1 MLIIRS
7 GDALVP
13 ERIRRIICFC
23 LGTMASLLL
32 ISGTRRPFSQFGDEA
47 SPLLVC
53 DIKPRAIRFLWIK
66 VTVSYYQRF
75 RITLMQFTKQPFQR
89 TLLCFRSGVTR
100 SLAVTGKTSYI
111 CNTNRMSVMVL
122 AMRTDLRLRSTPFNS
137 AVGRNNIM
145 ISTTLPA
152 QRAVVAV
159 NVRHSQCAASAVSAA
174 MHNNQSYRSHTQM
187 ALKLR
192 HGTARRTRNNH
203 FNHSQHIQCHLLPV
217 NLHTR
222 SL

>member
-1 MLIIRS
+1 MMYGNIN
-7 GDALVP
+7 G
-13 ERIRRIICFC
+13 
-23 LGTMASLLL
+23 
-32 ISGTRRPFSQFGDEA
+32 
-47 SPLLVC
+47 
-53 DIKPRAIRFLWIK
+53 
-66 VTVSYYQRF
+66 Y
-75 RITLMQFTKQPFQR
+75 
-89 TLLCFRSGVTR
+89 

-111 CNTNRMSVMVL
+111 CNTNRMSVMIL

-145 ISTTLPA
+145 ISTTIPA

-174 MHNNQSYRSHTQM
+174 MHNNQSYRSHAQM
-187 ALKLR
+187 VLELR
-192 HGTARRTRNNH
+192 HGTTRRTRNNH

>member
-1 MLIIRS
+1 M
-7 GDALVP
+7 
-13 ERIRRIICFC
+13 ICFC

-32 ISGTRRPFSQFGDEA
+32 ISGDEA

-53 DIKPRAIRFLWIK
+53 DIKPWAIRFLWIK

-100 SLAVTGKTSYI
+100 SLAVIGKTSYI
-111 CNTNRMSVMVL
+111 CNTNRMSVMIL

-174 MHNNQSYRSHTQM
+174 MHNNQSYRSHKSTIEQFFI
-187 ALKLR
+187 ACVAASNSKFKIIVASWHR
-192 HGTARRTRNNH
+192 PPH
-203 FNHSQHIQCHLLPV
+203 P
-217 NLHTR
+217 
-222 SL
+222 

>member
-1 MLIIRS
+1 M
-7 GDALVP
+7 
-13 ERIRRIICFC
+13 RITHNSKFKIQNSKLKI
-23 LGTMASLLL
+23 LKS
-32 ISGTRRPFSQFGDEA
+32 
-47 SPLLVC
+47 
-53 DIKPRAIRFLWIK
+53 RAIRFLWIK

-111 CNTNRMSVMVL
+111 CNTNRMSVMIL

-174 MHNNQSYRSHTQM
+174 MHNNQSYRSHKSTIEQFFI
-187 ALKLR
+187 ACV
-192 HGTARRTRNNH
+192 AANNSK
-203 FNHSQHIQCHLLPV
+203 FNIQNSTL
-217 NLHTR
+217 
-222 SL
+222 

>member
-32 ISGTRRPFSQFGDEA
+32 ISGTMASPLLISGDEA

-53 DIKPRAIRFLWIK
+53 DIKPWAIRFLWIK

-89 TLLCFRSGVTR
+89 TLLCLRSGVTR

-111 CNTNRMSVMVL
+111 CNTNRMSVMIL

-174 MHNNQSYRSHTQM
+174 MHNNQSYRSHKSTNEQFFI
-187 ALKLR
+187 ACV
-192 HGTARRTRNNH
+192 AANNSK
-203 FNHSQHIQCHLLPV
+203 FNIQHSKFKIAPRPRPPHP
-217 NLHTR
+217 
-222 SL
+222 

>member
-23 LGTMASLLL
+23 LGTMAFPSPN
-32 ISGTRRPFSQFGDEA
+32 IGDEA
-47 SPLLVC
+47 SLLPVWGRGVPSPNIGDEVSPLLVC
-53 DIKPRAIRFLWIK
+53 DIKPWAIRFLWIK

-89 TLLCFRSGVTR
+89 SLLCFRSGVTR

-111 CNTNRMSVMVL
+111 CNTNRMSVMIL
-122 AMRTDLRLRSTPFNS
+122 AMRTDLRLWSTPFNS

-174 MHNNQSYRSHTQM
+174 MHNNQSYSSHKSTIEQFFI
-187 ALKLR
+187 ACV
-192 HGTARRTRNNH
+192 AANNSK
-203 FNHSQHIQCHLLPV
+203 FNIQ
-217 NLHTR
+217 N
-222 SL
+222 SKFI

>member
-1 MLIIRS
+1 MARCRYDNAPFYYILHPCHTLLLYVKIILNCYLGELIALSWTRASTLPI
-7 GDALVP
+7 GDTP
-13 ERIRRIICFC
+13 ERIRRVNCIV
-23 LGTMASLLL
+23 
-32 ISGTRRPFSQFGDEA
+32 GDEGVPTPD
-47 SPLLVC
+47 S
-53 DIKPRAIRFLWIK
+53 KPWAIRFLWIK

-89 TLLCFRSGVTR
+89 SLLCFRSGVTR

-111 CNTNRMSVMVL
+111 CNTNRMSVMIL

-187 ALKLR
+187 VL
-192 HGTARRTRNNH
+192 
-203 FNHSQHIQCHLLPV
+203 
-217 NLHTR
+217 
-222 SL
+222 

>member
-23 LGTMASLLL
+23 LGTMASPLL
-32 ISGTRRPFSQFGDEA
+32 IFGDEA
-47 SPLLVC
+47 SPLLFC
-53 DIKPRAIRFLWIK
+53 DIKPWAIRFLWIK

-111 CNTNRMSVMVL
+111 CNTNRMSVMIL

-187 ALKLR
+187 VLELR

>member
-23 LGTMASLLL
+23 LWTMAPLLL
-32 ISGTRRPFSQFGDEA
+32 ISGDEASPSPNIVDEASPLLISGDEA

-53 DIKPRAIRFLWIK
+53 DIKPWAIRFLWIK

-75 RITLMQFTKQPFQR
+75 RISLMQFTKQPFQR
-89 TLLCFRSGVTR
+89 TLLCLRSGVTR

-111 CNTNRMSVMVL
+111 CNTNRMSVMIL

-174 MHNNQSYRSHTQM
+174 MHNNQSYRSHKSTNEQFFI
-187 ALKLR
+187 ACVAANNSKFNIQNSKL
-192 HGTARRTRNNH
+192 
-203 FNHSQHIQCHLLPV
+203 
-217 NLHTR
+217 
-222 SL
+222 